1 MGLLPGAVALLLLL
15 TLLRCLCCCCCHACI
30 TLSGC
35 PTSLPSSHLH
45 RLIALADKA
54 RPCALPSAVFPSL
67 CSLFLPK
74 ICGFMGDTTPELCAR
89 WVSLGALGY
98 PFARSHSDLHGGY
111 QELYRW

>member
-1 MGLLPGAVALLLLL
+1 VHYHQHFSLLSAP
-15 TLLRCLCCCCCHACI
+15 
-30 TLSGC
+30 LS
-35 PTSLPSSHLH
+35 
-45 RLIALADKA
+45 
-54 RPCALPSAVFPSL
+54 F
-67 CSLFLPK
+67 PK